1 MIRKDIDWRGLRATF
16 HAAKPF
22 PHVVIDDFFDPALA
36 EAMERDIPA
45 FDDPSWWQY
54 SNPLEEKRAL
64 NLWDRCPAASYQ
76 SFSLLCSEKFLVG
89 LRELTGVAELSA
101 DEGLHGGGW
110 HLHPP
115 GGKLNVH
122 LDYSIHPK
130 LGLERRLNLICYMT
144 SGWNPAWGGALGFWS
159 HDEATNSPKDLV
171 TSVECRFNRAVIFDT
186 TSNSWHGLPEPIT
199 CPKGMSRKSIATYY
213 LSPPRAHA
221 SERGKALYA
230 PYGEQSKDPAV
241 LELIRRRA
249 DVKTASTAYRTDERR
264 RTPERRK

>member
-1 MIRKDIDWRGLRATF
+1 MIRKDIDWRALRAQF
-16 HAAKPF
+16 LRAEPF
-22 PHVVIDDFFDPALA
+22 PHVVIDDFFEPALA
-36 EAMERDIPA
+36 EALEHDIPA

-64 NLWDRCPAASYQ
+64 NLWDRFPPASYR
-76 SFSLLCSEKFLVG
+76 SFSLLCSEKFLAI
-89 LRELTGVAELSA
+89 LRTLTGIDDLSA

-130 LGLERRLNLICYMT
+130 LGLERRLNLICYVT
-144 SGWNPAWGGALGFWS
+144 KDWNPSWGGALGLWS
-159 HDEATNSPKDLV
+159 HDAATASPKDLV
-171 TSVECRFNRAVIFDT
+171 TAIECRFNRAVIFDT

-199 CPKGMSRKSIATYY
+199 CPPGMARKSIATYY
-213 LSPPRAHA
+213 LSQPRADA

-230 PYGEQSKDPAV
+230 PYGEQKSDAEV

-249 DVKTASTAYRTDERR
+249 DVGTAAQSYRTPRR
-264 RTPERRK
+264 GK

>member
-1 MIRKDIDWRGLRATF
+1 MIRKDIDWRGLRPQFERAE
-16 HAAKPF
+16 PF
-22 PHVVIDDFFDPALA
+22 PHVVIDDFFEAGIA
-36 EAMERDIPA
+36 EALERDIPA
-45 FDDPSWWQY
+45 FDDPAWWQY

-64 NLWDRCPAASYQ
+64 NLWDRFPAASYR
-76 SFSLLCSEKFLVG
+76 SFSLLCSERFLTN
-89 LRELTGVAELSA
+89 LRVLTGIADLNA

-115 GGKLNVH
+115 GGKLNIH

-130 LGLERRLNLICYMT
+130 LGLERRLNLIVYLT
-144 SGWNPAWGGALGFWS
+144 SGWDPSWGGALGLWS
-159 HDEATNSPKDLV
+159 HDEASGSPKSLV

-199 CPKGMSRKSIATYY
+199 CPAGMARKSIATYY
-213 LSPPRAHA
+213 LSPPRALA
-221 SERGKALYA
+221 PERGKALYA
-230 PYGEQSKDPAV
+230 PYGEQKNDADV

-249 DVKTASTAYRTDERR
+249 DVKTAAQAY

>member
-22 PHVVIDDFFDPALA
+22 PHVVIDDFFDPAVA

-45 FDDPSWWQY
+45 FDDPLWWKY

-64 NLWDRCPAASYQ
+64 NLWDRFPAASYQ
-76 SFSLLCSEKFLVG
+76 SFSLLCSEKFLLG
-89 LRELTGVAELSA
+89 LRELTGIADLSA

-144 SGWNPAWGGALGFWS
+144 SGWKPSWGGALGFWS

-171 TSVECRFNRAVIFDT
+171 TAVECRFNRAVIFDT
-186 TSNSWHGLPEPIT
+186 TSNSWHGLPVPIT
-199 CPKGMSRKSIATYY
+199 CPPGMARKSIATYY

-249 DVKTASTAYRTDERR
+249 DVKTASSAYRTSERR
-264 RTPERRK
+264 QTPDRRK

>member
-1 MIRKDIDWRGLRATF
+1 MIRKDIDWRGLHDKF
-16 HAAKPF
+16 KAAQPF
-22 PHVVIDDFFDPALA
+22 PHVVIDDFFEPDLAQAL
-36 EAMERDIPA
+36 ERDIPA
-45 FDDPSWWQY
+45 FDDPGWWQY

-64 NLWDRCPAASYQ
+64 NVWDRFPSTSYQ
-76 SFSLLCSEKFLVG
+76 SFSLLCSEKFLVL
-89 LRELTGVAELSA
+89 LRALTDIGELTA

-130 LGLERRLNLICYMT
+130 LGLERRLNLIIYLT
-144 SGWNPAWGGALGFWS
+144 SGWNPAWGGALGLWS
-159 HDEATNSPKDLV
+159 HDAAAGSPKELV
-171 TSVECRFNRAVIFDT
+171 TAVQCRFNRAVIFDT

-199 CPKGMSRKSIATYY
+199 CPPGMARKSIATYY
-213 LSPPRAHA
+213 LAPARTQA

-230 PYGEQSKDPAV
+230 PYGEQKNDAEV

-249 DVKTASTAYRTDERR
+249 DVKTAAQAYRTDQ
-264 RTPERRK
+264 RRK